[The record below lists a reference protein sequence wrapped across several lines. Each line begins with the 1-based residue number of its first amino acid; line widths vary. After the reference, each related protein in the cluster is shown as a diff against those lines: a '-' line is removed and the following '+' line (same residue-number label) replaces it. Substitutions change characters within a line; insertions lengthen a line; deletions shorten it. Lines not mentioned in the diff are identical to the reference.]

1 MGQAER
7 KEQIYL
13 QWQVGNALYSWRDTS
28 TTGAAEISFESLHYK
43 TN

>member
-13 QWQVGNALYSWRDTS
+13 QLQDGRALCSRRA
-28 TTGAAEISFESLHYK
+28 TGIMGATEVSFESSPNK